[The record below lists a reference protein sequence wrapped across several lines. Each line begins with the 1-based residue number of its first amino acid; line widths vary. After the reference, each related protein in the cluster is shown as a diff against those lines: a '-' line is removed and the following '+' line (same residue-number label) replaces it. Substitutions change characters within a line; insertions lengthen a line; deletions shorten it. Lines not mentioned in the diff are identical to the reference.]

1 MSTEKDEILEETAEE
16 VKAEP
21 EKKEKKC
28 SKKDK
33 DNKKIEELENALKES
48 EDKYLR
54 MLAEYDNFKK
64 RTQKEKE
71 SLYKEGIADSVEK
84 LLTVLDNL
92 DRAAAVDVEKSDAQ
106 SVVDGV
112 NKILEQ
118 AKEVFAKMGV
128 EEIDYGSFNVDLSIS
143 KETSFNLRAIVKL
156 KLFSAQNG
164 VFGENCCA
172 VFASVIIYT
181 LEECTVFHTGI
192 FLEQRERI
200 GILGAIAELVNLLN
214 TDNIESVICN
224 ILCQN
229 LEIPIDFSAVGNIVR
244 AYF

>member
-1 MSTEKDEILEETAEE
+1 MNTEKDEVLEETAEE
-16 VKAEP
+16 IKAEP
-21 EKKEKKC
+21 EKKDKKS

-71 SLYKEGIADSVEK
+71 SLYKEGISDSVAN

-92 DRAAAVDVEKSDAQ
+92 DRAAAVDVSQSDAQ

-128 EEIDYGSFNVDLSIS
+128 EEIPAKGEKFNPEFHNAVMHEDNDEYEENTIS
-143 KETSFNLRAIVKL
+143 DVFLKGYKMGDKVIRHSMVKVM
-156 KLFSAQNG
+156 N
-164 VFGENCCA
+164 
-172 VFASVIIYT
+172 
-181 LEECTVFHTGI
+181 
-192 FLEQRERI
+192 
-200 GILGAIAELVNLLN
+200 
-214 TDNIESVICN
+214 
-224 ILCQN
+224 
-229 LEIPIDFSAVGNIVR
+229 
-244 AYF
+244 

>member
-1 MSTEKDEILEETAEE
+1 MSTEKDEILEETVEE

-21 EKKEKKC
+21 EKKTKT
-28 SKKDK
+28 SKKEK
-33 DNKKIEELENALKES
+33 DNKKVSELEEKLKES

-64 RTQKEKE
+64 RTMKEKE

-92 DRAAAVDVEKSDAQ
+92 DRAAAVDVSQSDAQ

-128 EEIDYGSFNVDLSIS
+128 GEIAAKGEAFNPEFHNAVMHEEN
-143 KETSFNLRAIVKL
+143 EE
-156 KLFSAQNG
+156 
-164 VFGENCCA
+164 FGENTVSE
-172 VFASVIIYT
+172 VFLKGYKMGDKIIRHSM
-181 LEECTVFHTGI
+181 VKV
-192 FLEQRERI
+192 
-200 GILGAIAELVNLLN
+200 AN
-214 TDNIESVICN
+214 
-224 ILCQN
+224 
-229 LEIPIDFSAVGNIVR
+229 
-244 AYF
+244 

>member
-1 MSTEKDEILEETAEE
+1 MSTEKDEIIEQTAENT
-16 VKAEP
+16 AEP
-21 EKKEKKC
+21 AKKEKKA
-28 SKKDK
+28 SKREK
-33 DNKKIEELENALKES
+33 DNKKIAELENALKES

-71 SLYKEGIADSVEK
+71 SLYKEGIADSVAN

-128 EEIDYGSFNVDLSIS
+128 EEIPAKGEKFDPELHNAVMHEDNDELDENTVSEVFLKGYKIGDRVIRHSM
-143 KETSFNLRAIVKL
+143 VKV
-156 KLFSAQNG
+156 AN
-164 VFGENCCA
+164 
-172 VFASVIIYT
+172 
-181 LEECTVFHTGI
+181 
-192 FLEQRERI
+192 
-200 GILGAIAELVNLLN
+200 
-214 TDNIESVICN
+214 
-224 ILCQN
+224 
-229 LEIPIDFSAVGNIVR
+229 
-244 AYF
+244 

>member
-1 MSTEKDEILEETAEE
+1 MMSTDNNEILEETVEE
-16 VKAEP
+16 VSAEP
-21 EKKEKKC
+21 EKKEKKS

-33 DNKKIEELENALKES
+33 ENKKIAELEEALKES

-71 SLYKEGIADSVEK
+71 SLYKEGIADSVEQ

-92 DRAAAVDVEKSDAQ
+92 DRAAAVDVSQSDAQ

-128 EEIDYGSFNVDLSIS
+128 EEIPAKGEQFNPELHNAVMH
-143 KETSFNLRAIVKL
+143 EENEEY
-156 KLFSAQNG
+156 
-164 VFGENCCA
+164 GENTVSE
-172 VFASVIIYT
+172 VFLKGYKIGDKVIRHSM
-181 LEECTVFHTGI
+181 VKV
-192 FLEQRERI
+192 
-200 GILGAIAELVNLLN
+200 AN
-214 TDNIESVICN
+214 
-224 ILCQN
+224 
-229 LEIPIDFSAVGNIVR
+229 
-244 AYF
+244 

>member
-1 MSTEKDEILEETAEE
+1 MSTEKDEVLEETVEE

-21 EKKEKKC
+21 EKKEKKA

-33 DNKKIEELENALKES
+33 ENKRITELEEALKES

-71 SLYKEGIADSVEK
+71 SLYKEGIADSVAN
-84 LLTVLDNL
+84 LLSVLDNL
-92 DRAAAVDVEKSDAQ
+92 DRAAAVDVSQSDAQ

-128 EEIDYGSFNVDLSIS
+128 EEIAAKGEKFNPELHNAVMHEDNAEYDENVIS
-143 KETSFNLRAIVKL
+143 DVFLKGYKMGDKVIRHSMVKVM
-156 KLFSAQNG
+156 N
-164 VFGENCCA
+164 
-172 VFASVIIYT
+172 
-181 LEECTVFHTGI
+181 
-192 FLEQRERI
+192 
-200 GILGAIAELVNLLN
+200 
-214 TDNIESVICN
+214 
-224 ILCQN
+224 
-229 LEIPIDFSAVGNIVR
+229 
-244 AYF
+244 

>member
-128 EEIDYGSFNVDLSIS
+128 EEIPAKGEAFNPELHNAVMH
-143 KETSFNLRAIVKL
+143 EENEEY
-156 KLFSAQNG
+156 
-164 VFGENCCA
+164 GENTVSE
-172 VFASVIIYT
+172 VFLKGYKMGDKVIRHSM
-181 LEECTVFHTGI
+181 VKV
-192 FLEQRERI
+192 
-200 GILGAIAELVNLLN
+200 AN
-214 TDNIESVICN
+214 
-224 ILCQN
+224 
-229 LEIPIDFSAVGNIVR
+229 
-244 AYF
+244 